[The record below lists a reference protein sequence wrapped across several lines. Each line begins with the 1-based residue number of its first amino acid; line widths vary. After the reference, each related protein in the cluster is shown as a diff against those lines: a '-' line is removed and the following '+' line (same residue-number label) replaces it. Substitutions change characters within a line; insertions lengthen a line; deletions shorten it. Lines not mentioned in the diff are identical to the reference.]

1 MLQWRSE
8 FEICDG
14 LGITTKLHSD
24 PMYSD
29 FTYNSGLSGF
39 PAYFSSEVADYKD
52 IFWQIEDSTEGDKLK
67 TALNWYS
74 CEESF

>member
-52 IFWQIEDSTEGDKLK
+52 IF
-67 TALNWYS
+67 
-74 CEESF
+74 